1 MADKIIINEGMMKK
15 GGVNPKPSIPRP
27 AEPPKAQSPKPPNN
41 KKG

>member
-1 MADKIIINEGMMKK
+1 MADKIIINEGMVKK
-15 GGVNPKPSIPRP
+15 GGVNPKPSTQRP